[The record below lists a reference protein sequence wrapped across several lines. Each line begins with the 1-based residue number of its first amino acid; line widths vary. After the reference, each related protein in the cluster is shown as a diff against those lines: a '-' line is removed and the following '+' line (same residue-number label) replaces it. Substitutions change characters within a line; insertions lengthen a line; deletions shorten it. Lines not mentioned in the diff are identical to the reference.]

1 MTSQDANYAALMHER
16 GFRNT
21 LQRQFI
27 LEALRESKGH
37 TTAEEIVERVQA
49 KAAAVNRATVYRTL
63 DFLCEQRLVVA
74 ANIGGQTVYELAG
87 EEPHHHLV
95 CLSCGGQEALEHCTV
110 EPLFA
115 KIERENGFA
124 VQTNHLALFGLCRE
138 CRQAGE
144 AGKP

>member
-1 MTSQDANYAALMHER
+1 MAGHETNYAALMHER

-37 TTAEEIVERVQA
+37 TTAEEVVERVQA
-49 KAAAVNRATVYRTL
+49 KAAPVNRATVYRTL

-95 CLSCGGQEALEHCTV
+95 CLSCGSQEPLNHSVV
-110 EPLFA
+110 EPLFTQ
-115 KIERENGFA
+115 IERDNGFA
-124 VQTNHLALFGLCRE
+124 VQTNHLALFGICRT
-138 CRQAGE
+138 CRE
-144 AGKP
+144 AGKG

>member
-1 MTSQDANYAALMHER
+1 MAGQETNYAALMHER

-37 TTAEEIVERVQA
+37 TTAEAVVERVQA

-87 EEPHHHLV
+87 EAPHHHLV
-95 CLSCGGQEALEHCTV
+95 CLRCGSQEPLDHGVV
-110 EPLFA
+110 EPFFT
-115 KIERENGFA
+115 KIERDNGFV
-124 VQTNHLALFGLCRE
+124 VQTNHLALFGI
-138 CRQAGE
+138 CRQCRD
-144 AGKP
+144 AGKG

>member
-1 MTSQDANYAALMHER
+1 MSDQGSDYAALMHER
-16 GFRNT
+16 GFRIT

-37 TTAEEIVERVQA
+37 TTAEAVVERVQA

-87 EEPHHHLV
+87 DEPHHHLV
-95 CLSCGGQEALEHCTV
+95 CLNCGRQEPLDHATV

-115 KIERENGFA
+115 QIERENGFE
-124 VQTNHLALFGLCRE
+124 VHTNHLALFGMCRQCRE
-138 CRQAGE
+138 S
-144 AGKP
+144 GKA

>member
-1 MTSQDANYAALMHER
+1 MSDQGSDYAALMHER
-16 GFRNT
+16 GFRIT

-27 LEALRESKGH
+27 LEALRESQGH

-87 EEPHHHLV
+87 EAPHHHLV
-95 CLSCGGQEALEHCTV
+95 CLSCGSQEPLDHGVV
-110 EPLFA
+110 EPFFTQ
-115 KIERENGFA
+115 IERDNGFA
-124 VQTNHLALFGLCRE
+124 
-138 CRQAGE
+138 
-144 AGKP
+144 